1 MKATFED
8 IERKKLAAAIAS
20 VNGAAVKYQG
30 PPTFAYAVGDYTI
43 DRNGTLEGPDD
54 EQLLAELKDLGYESA
69 RQELDGEPVSEEPA
83 EEESIEGKPTEAEL
97 PIDSL
102 EISIPRNTLTDEQ
115 IENLKQIIAS
125 KDTLI
130 KKALGRENF
139 SLHIGDEKISFD
151 GFGSCSAD
159 EAHAYTDFIGK
170 VCEMARNQK
179 RVTAKE
185 QPVENERYTFRCF
198 LLRLGFIGKEY
209 KDDRRILLQNLS
221 GSSAFREGHR
231 KGEKA

>member
-69 RQELDGEPVSEEPA
+69 WQELDGEPVSEEPA

-139 SLHIGDEKISFD
+139 SLHIVDEKISFD
-151 GFGSCSAD
+151 GFGNCSAD

-179 RVTAKE
+179 RVTAKA

-209 KDDRRILLQNLS
+209 KDDRKILLQNLS

-231 KGEKA
+231 KGEEV